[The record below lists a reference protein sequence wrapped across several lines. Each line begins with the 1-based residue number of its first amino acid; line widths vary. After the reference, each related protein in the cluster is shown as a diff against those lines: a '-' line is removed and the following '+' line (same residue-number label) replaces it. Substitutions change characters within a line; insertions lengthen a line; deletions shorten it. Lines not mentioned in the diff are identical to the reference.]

1 MSRYTDIIIIVSAVI
16 VLLLVLP
23 RVSTDNGRYIN
34 CTTVEFNPDFTPAMR
49 ETCRQMRN
57 GYVNRSK

>member
-1 MSRYTDIIIIVSAVI
+1 MSRYTDIIIVVSAVI
-16 VLLLVLP
+16 VLLLILP
-23 RVSTDNGRYIN
+23 RLNTDNGRYIN